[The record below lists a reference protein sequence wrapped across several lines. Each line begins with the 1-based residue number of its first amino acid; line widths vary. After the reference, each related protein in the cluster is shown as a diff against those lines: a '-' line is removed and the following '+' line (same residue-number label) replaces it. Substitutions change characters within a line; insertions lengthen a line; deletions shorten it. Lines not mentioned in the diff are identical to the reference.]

1 MGQVAACRTSSADSA
16 QESGYRVIVDG
27 LTFPDASQNL
37 PPIGGTSAAAP
48 LWAGLIALLNQSL
61 KTRLGFINPL
71 LYKLPASS
79 GAFHDVTAG
88 NNGDYRTGPGWDPCT
103 GLGTPDGQ
111 KLVAALKSVVK
122 QRR

>member
-1 MGQVAACRTSSADSA
+1 MS
-16 QESGYRVIVDG
+16 
-27 LTFPDASQNL
+27 FPDASQQL

-48 LWAGLIALLNQSL
+48 LWAGLIALMNQSL

-88 NNGDYRTGPGWDPCT
+88 NNGDYRAGPGWDPCT
-103 GLGTPDGQ
+103 GLGTPNGQ
-111 KLVAALKSVVK
+111 KLVAALRSALGDRGD
-122 QRR
+122 QA